1 MKVLLCQAVCL
12 VTDAVACFAGFA
24 IIWRKWVAIPASFDV
39 VETPDHGAGD
49 SERECPAPTPKT
61 GSDQTIA
68 PV

>member
-1 MKVLLCQAVCL
+1 MRVLLCQAVCL

-24 IIWRKWVAIPASFDV
+24 ILWRKWVAIPASFEV
-39 VETPDHGAGD
+39 VETPDGGGAEG
-49 SERECPAPTPKT
+49 ERPTPTPKT